1 MKAKVLKDV
10 ALVVGFIVLV
20 GHMVTIAEDVNRV
33 VNDPNEENKPAEV
46 AKLFFD
52 VSRYFPA

>member
-10 ALVVGFIVLV
+10 AIVVGFIVLV

-46 AKLFFD
+46 AKLVFD
-52 VSRYFPA
+52 VSRYLR